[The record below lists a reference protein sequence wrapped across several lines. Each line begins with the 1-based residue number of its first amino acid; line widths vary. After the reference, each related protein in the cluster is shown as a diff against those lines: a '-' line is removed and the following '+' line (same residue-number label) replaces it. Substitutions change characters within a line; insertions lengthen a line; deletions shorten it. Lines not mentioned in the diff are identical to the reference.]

1 MRTSKEKRV
10 PTSDRSGRKRS
21 ALLRWALVLCAG
33 AALQCGPAPAV
44 KITSPA
50 DGAFTNAASV
60 SVSGDVTAVDPAAI
74 AALTVNGASALPLE
88 SGGHFTATVPLSA
101 AAIFNPIVAELRLT
115 DGRVLRDRVTL
126 VVGDGVTTGSVADGA
141 ASPDS
146 VAMRFGDA
154 GLAQVTPIV
163 EQLSGGA
170 LDIGGM
176 ITAQN
181 PILDDA
187 CVVESL
193 GNCLYFATA
202 NVVEVGFGDFSLAAD
217 AIGAGATRTT
227 VSIDDFHV
235 EIDLNVR
242 DLVAL
247 DITCGLEIS
256 ASAAT
261 ITGDFAMEPKAGEPS
276 KVDVRQIGGVSVA
289 LGGFES
295 RFISGTCTEPVIGD
309 IIQLLVSP
317 SMIEGMVKGGF
328 ESNLADPDGAGPTD
342 SPIAAAIET
351 ALGGV
356 SIAGPI
362 GAAVGADFDA
372 EFSAI
377 TEDADGITFAAGAA
391 ITNPAPAAGAP
402 DLPASYTVAE
412 PFPTFGAV
420 TPVSSEPYGL
430 ALAIST
436 SAFNQLLE
444 AQVEGGLL
452 RADLTSFDLGG
463 GAVIPLTAGVLGLFI
478 PEFARYP
485 VMEPIVVSLRP
496 QLAPILT
503 GAPGP
508 GGELA
513 EMRIAGLRVEIRMVA
528 NNVLLLGTIVDADL
542 GVNLSVS
549 NGALGFSL
557 GAVDAGDI
565 HVTLVDNPQNVNE
578 SNVLAFLPGIFPF
591 VMPTLAG
598 ALGSFP
604 LPEFLGLSLEPVE
617 VGRAGEFIALYL
629 NFAMKP
635 ATHLENFVLTDLSTA
650 DFKVDGG
657 FDQNEWRHRVSGKA
671 TATSVA
677 ANLKGVVGADACCT
691 TGDKTGA
698 ATAAYRVAFDVVGLA
713 GETWTLDVS
722 HAIAGAY
729 TLQDER
735 VAQQDAGGHARF
747 NGPVSATY
755 RVNGGAPVAFGFT
768 PSPSSATN
776 GVGCTPAI
784 LFCGSP
790 NPPSGDRNVPFTGS
804 AATQI
809 SGTGNAAIQI
819 DFGFALEAFSNSNL
833 TFPAAGG
840 DEVALR
846 LGKNDTLG
854 DGFDVGA
861 YPGWGGRN
869 IADDG
874 HRVSVQLSV
883 TPAP

>member
-1 MRTSKEKRV
+1 MSNPNRPVRG
-10 PTSDRSGRKRS
+10 GRAFLLG
-21 ALLRWALVLCAG
+21 ALALCAG
-33 AALQCGPAPAV
+33 AVVQCGPAPAV
-44 KITSPA
+44 KITAPT
-50 DGAFTNAASV
+50 GGTFTNATSV
-60 SVSGDVTAVDPAAI
+60 LVSGNVTAVDPAAI
-74 AALTVNGASALPLE
+74 ATFTVNGLSALPLAPD
-88 SGGHFTATVPLSA
+88 GHFSTTVPLSA
-101 AAIFNPIVAELRLT
+101 AAIFNPIVAELHLT
-115 DGRVLRDRVTL
+115 DGRILRDRVTL
-126 VVGDGVTTGSVADGA
+126 VVGDGITTGFVLDGDP
-141 ASPDS
+141 SPDS
-146 VAMRFGDA
+146 VAMRFGDT
-154 GLAQVTPIV
+154 GLAQVTPVV

-170 LDIGGM
+170 LDIAGM

-217 AIGAGATRTT
+217 ALGGGTTRTA
-227 VSIDDFHV
+227 VSIGDFYV

-256 ASAAT
+256 ASNAT
-261 ITGDFAMEPKAGEPS
+261 ITGDYAMEPKAGEPS
-276 KVDVRQIGGVSVA
+276 KVDVRQVGDVSVA

-295 RFISGTCTEPVIGD
+295 QFISGTCTAPVIGD

-317 SMIEGMVKGGF
+317 SMIEGMVRDGF
-328 ESNLADPDGAGPTD
+328 ESNLGDPDGAGPAD

-362 GAAVGADFDA
+362 GTAIGADFGA

-377 TEDADGITFAAGAA
+377 TEDADGITFASNAT
-391 ITNPAPAAGAP
+391 ITNPAPASDAP

-412 PFPTFGAV
+412 PFPTFGAT
-420 TPVSSEPYGL
+420 TPVGGAPYGL

-436 SAFNQLLE
+436 SAFNQLLK

-452 RADLTSFDLGG
+452 RSDLTSFDLGG
-463 GAVIPLTAGVLGLFI
+463 GSVIPLTAGVLGLFI
-478 PEFARYP
+478 PEFASYP

-496 QLAPILT
+496 QLAPIMT

-508 GGELA
+508 NGELA
-513 EMRIAGLRVEIRMVA
+513 EMRIAGLRVEIRMA
-528 NNVLLLGTIVDADL
+528 ASNVLLLGTIVDAEL

-557 GAVDAGDI
+557 GAVDAGDV

-578 SNVLAFLPGIFPF
+578 ANVLSFLPGIFPF
-591 VMPTLAG
+591 VVPTLAG

-604 LPEFLGLSLEPVE
+604 LPEFLGLSLAPVE

-629 NFAMKP
+629 DLTTKP
-635 ATHLENFVLTDLSTA
+635 TTHLEGFSLTDLSTG
-650 DFKVDGG
+650 DFKLDGG

-671 TATSVA
+671 TATSIT

-698 ATAAYRVAFDVVGLA
+698 ATASYRLAFDVVGLP
-713 GETWTLDVS
+713 GETWTLDVA
-722 HAIAGAY
+722 HTIAGAY

-747 NGPVSATY
+747 NGPVNATY
-755 RVNGGAPVAFGFT
+755 RVNGGAPVAFSFT

-784 LFCGSP
+784 LFCSSP
-790 NPPSGDRNVPFTGS
+790 NPSSGDRNVAFGGS

-809 SGTGNAAIQI
+809 SGTGNAAIQL
-819 DFGFALEAFSNSNL
+819 DFSFAVEAFSNSNL

-840 DEVALR
+840 DEIALR

-874 HRVSVQLSV
+874 HQVSVQLSV

>member
-1 MRTSKEKRV
+1 MSTSAPSRGRIW
-10 PTSDRSGRKRS
+10 PTLH
-21 ALLRWALVLCAG
+21 LLALVLVAG
-33 AALQCGPAPAV
+33 ACLQCGPSPAV

-50 DGAFTNAASV
+50 NGAFTNAGSIA
-60 SVSGDVTAVDPAAI
+60 VSGDVTGVDAAAI
-74 AALTVNGASALPLE
+74 ATLTVNGASALPLAA
-88 SGGHFTATVPLSA
+88 GGHFAATVPLGS
-101 AAIFNPIVAELRLT
+101 AAIFNPIVAEMRLT
-115 DGRVLRDRVTL
+115 DGRILRDRVTL
-126 VVGDGVTTGSVADGA
+126 VVGDGVTTGSVADGS
-141 ASPDS
+141 ASPES
-146 VAMRFGDA
+146 VAMRFGDT
-154 GLAQVTPIV
+154 GLAQVTPVV

-170 LDIGGM
+170 LDIGGL

-202 NVVEVGFGDFSLAAD
+202 NVVEVGFGDFSLSAD
-217 AIGAGATRTT
+217 AASSGTTQAT
-227 VSIDDFHV
+227 VAIDDFYV

-247 DITCGLEIS
+247 NITCGLEIS
-256 ASAAT
+256 ATSAT
-261 ITGDFAMEPKAGEPS
+261 ITSDYAMEPKAGEPS
-276 KVDVRQIGGVSVA
+276 KVDVQQVGSVSVN
-289 LGGFES
+289 LGDFES
-295 RFISGTCTEPVIGD
+295 HFISGTCTAPVIGD

-317 SMIEGMVKGGF
+317 SMIEGMVKSGF
-328 ESNLADPDGAGPTD
+328 ESNLADPDGAGPLD
-342 SPIAAAIET
+342 SPIAGAIE
-351 ALGGV
+351 ASLSGV

-362 GAAVGADFDA
+362 GEAIGVDFDA
-372 EFSAI
+372 DFSAI
-377 TEDADGITFAAGAA
+377 TEDTEGITFAASAA
-391 ITNPAPAAGAP
+391 ITNPAPLAGAP
-402 DLPASYTVAE
+402 DLPASFAVAE
-412 PFPTFGAV
+412 PFPTFGPL
-420 TPVSSEPYGL
+420 TPGSSQPYGL
-430 ALAIST
+430 ALGIST
-436 SAFNQLLE
+436 SAFNQLLKG
-444 AQVEGGLL
+444 QVEGGLL
-452 RADLTSFDLGG
+452 RADLTTFDLGG
-463 GAVIPLTAGVLGLFI
+463 GAVIPLTAGILGIFI
-478 PEFARYP
+478 PEFAGYP

-503 GAPGP
+503 GEPGP

-513 EMRIAGLRVEIRMVA
+513 EMRIAGLRIEIRMA
-528 NNVLLLGTIVDADL
+528 SNNVLLLGMIVDTNL
-542 GVNLSVS
+542 GVNLAVA

-578 SNVLAFLPGIFPF
+578 TNVLGFLPGIFPF
-591 VMPTLAG
+591 LLPTLAG

-604 LPEFLGLSLEPVE
+604 LPDFLGLSLEPVE

-629 NFAMKP
+629 NLAVKP
-635 ATHLENFVLTDLSTA
+635 ATHLEGFALSDLSTG
-650 DFKVDGG
+650 DFRLDGG

-671 TATSVA
+671 TATSVS
-677 ANLKGVVGADACCT
+677 ANLKGLLGADACCT

-698 ATAAYRVAFDVVGLA
+698 ASGSYRLVFDVVALP
-713 GETWTLDVS
+713 GETWHLDVQ
-722 HAIAGAY
+722 HAIEGAY
-729 TLQDER
+729 SLQDER

-747 NGPVSATY
+747 NGPVNASY
-755 RVNGGAPVAFGFT
+755 RVNGGSAVAFGFT

-790 NPPSGDRNVPFTGS
+790 SPSSGDRDVAFAGS

-809 SGTGNAAIQI
+809 SGTGDATIQL
-819 DFGFALEAFSNSNL
+819 DFSFAMEAFSNSNL

-840 DEVALR
+840 DEIALR

-861 YPGWGGRN
+861 YPGWGQRN

>member
-1 MRTSKEKRV
+1 MVDCVVSRRRRTPPLSL
-10 PTSDRSGRKRS
+10 
-21 ALLRWALVLCAG
+21 ALLLVAS
-33 AALQCGPAPAV
+33 ATALQCGPAPAV

-50 DGAFTNAASV
+50 NGTFTNATSV
-60 SVSGDVTAVDPAAI
+60 AVTGDVTAVDPAAI
-74 AALTVNGASALPLE
+74 ASFTVNGASVLPLAP
-88 SGGHFTATVPLSA
+88 GGHFSATVPLTA
-101 AAIFNPIVAELRLT
+101 AAIFNPIVAELHLT
-115 DGRVLRDRVTL
+115 DGRILRDRVTL

-146 VAMRFGDA
+146 VAMRFGDT
-154 GLAQVTPIV
+154 GLSQVTPVV

-176 ITAQN
+176 ITSQN

-217 AIGAGATRTT
+217 AIGGGTTRTT
-227 VSIDDFHV
+227 VSIEDFYV
-235 EIDLNVR
+235 EIDLDVR

-247 DITCGLEIS
+247 NITCGLEIS
-256 ASAAT
+256 ASGAT
-261 ITGDFAMEPKAGEPS
+261 ITGDYAMEPKTGEPS
-276 KVDVRQIGGVSVA
+276 KVDVRQVGGVSVA
-289 LGGFES
+289 LGGFQS
-295 RFISGTCTEPVIGD
+295 HFISGTCTAPVIGD

-317 SMIEGMVKGGF
+317 SMIEGMVKSGF
-328 ESNLADPDGAGPTD
+328 ESNLADPDGTGPAD

-351 ALGGV
+351 ALAGV
-356 SIAGPI
+356 SVAGPI
-362 GAAVGADFDA
+362 GQAIGVDFDA
-372 EFSAI
+372 DFSAI

-391 ITNPAPAAGAP
+391 ITNPAPATGAP
-402 DLPASYTVAE
+402 DLPASYTVTE
-412 PFPTFGAV
+412 PFPTFGLLA
-420 TPVSSEPYGL
+420 PVSDKPYGL
-430 ALAIST
+430 ALGIST
-436 SAFNQLLE
+436 SAFNQLLK

-452 RADLTSFDLGG
+452 SADLTSFELEDGG
-463 GAVIPLTAGVLGLFI
+463 VIPLTAGILGMFI
-478 PEFARYP
+478 PEFRQYP
-485 VMEPIVVSLRP
+485 VMEPILVSLRP

-528 NNVLLLGTIVDADL
+528 NNVLLLGTVLDVDL
-542 GVNLSVS
+542 GVDLSVT

-557 GAVDAGDI
+557 GAVEASDI

-578 SNVLAFLPGIFPF
+578 SNVLSFLPGIFPF
-591 VMPTLAG
+591 VMPMLAG

-604 LPEFLGLSLEPVE
+604 LPDFLGLSLEPVE

-629 NFAMKP
+629 NLAVDP
-635 ATHLENFVLTDLSTA
+635 TTHLENFVLTDLSTG
-650 DFKVDGG
+650 DFKLDGG

-671 TATSVA
+671 SATSID

-698 ATAAYRVAFDVVGLA
+698 ATASYRLTFDVVGLP
-713 GETWTLDVS
+713 GETWILDVE

-729 TLQDER
+729 SLQDER

-747 NGPVSATY
+747 NGPVSASY

-768 PSPSSATN
+768 PNPSSATN

-790 NPPSGDRNVPFTGS
+790 SPSSGDRNVPFSGN

-809 SGTGNAAIQI
+809 SGTGNAAIEI
-819 DFGFALEAFSNSNL
+819 SFSFGLEAFSNSNL

-840 DEVALR
+840 DEIALR
-846 LGKNDTLG
+846 LGKSDTLG
-854 DGFDVGA
+854 DGFDVGG

-874 HRVSVQLSV
+874 HRVSVELSLAP
-883 TPAP
+883 TP